1 MGVTGVTN
9 FTDQTGQTGSVQQQ
23 QGQQVAGHGSFRGHR
38 HERMH
43 GGEDHFTN
51 SSHQQQGSSAE
62 DAGLFTVQK
71 VQVFS
76 AAAVFV
82 LAQTS
87 TSPNGSSA
95 ASTPS
100 TSAGTASSSSTP
112 SANPQTGSTS
122 SNAVAPSDPTA
133 ASRTAASSTTPA
145 TSATGSGTANSTV
158 APVSSSTAATG
169 SPSTS
174 GTSALQGLN
183 NSLAALGLNQQ
194 EIQAFDQVA
203 NLIQALSPQAFSA
216 LATAFQALAQDVTQG
231 ASATSTAPTD
241 SATSAG
247 STPST
252 STSPASDATNT
263 SDPTSTSPTPAA
275 SANSAPSGGLQV
287 DEIVVRFSEVSVEES
302 SSNAL
307 NDQQGNTSTG
317 ASQVQGSTGGSA
329 STLAFQAYS
338 LQVEEFSATVQGT
351 GGQANQG
358 QPPSETATAS

>member
-23 QGQQVAGHGSFRGHR
+23 QGQQVTGHSSFRGHR

-51 SSHQQQGSSAE
+51 SSHQTQGSSAE

-87 TSPNGSSA
+87 HFDKGPSA
-95 ASTPS
+95 SMRIDFYAS
-100 TSAGTASSSSTP
+100 TASSNSTA
-112 SANPQTGSTS
+112 STNPQTGSTS

-133 ASRTAASSTTPA
+133 ATSAAASSTTPV
-145 TSATGSGTANSTV
+145 TTATGSAVANSAV
-158 APVSSSTAATG
+158 APASSSHTG
-169 SPSTS
+169 NGGANTS

-183 NSLAALGLNQQ
+183 NLLGALGLNQQ

-203 NLIQALSPQAFSA
+203 NLIQALSPEAFSA

-231 ASATSTAPTD
+231 ASAVSSAPAD
-241 SATSAG
+241 
-247 STPST
+247 PR
-252 STSPASDATNT
+252 PALAALRVARRQPRRIHT
-263 SDPTSTSPTPAA
+263 DPTSTSVTPDRVGIRLP
-275 SANSAPSGGLQV
+275 NGGLQV
-287 DEIVVRFSEVSVEES
+287 DEIVFRFSEVSIEES
-302 SSNAL
+302 PSNAL
-307 NDQQGNTSTG
+307 NEQQGNTSTG
-317 ASQVQGSTGGSA
+317 ASQVQGNKVGSA
-329 STLAFQAYS
+329 NSLAFQAYS
-338 LQVEEFSATVQGT
+338 LQVEEFSATLQGT

-358 QPPSETATAS
+358 QVTQ